1 MEICFGYDYFII
13 TCYIYIG
20 FRYFTYV
27 EMREKTIFNRN
38 FSKKIEMN
46 KNKII
51 EIKRL
56 PLYRNAPIMG
66 YMMQLVSKDDLEKT
80 KNFLVNENNYSKETL
95 KEMLKDIMRIL
106 PDVKVDPYYLDLIKD
121 VK

>member
-1 MEICFGYDYFII
+1 
-13 TCYIYIG
+13 
-20 FRYFTYV
+20 
-27 EMREKTIFNRN
+27 MREKTIFNRN